1 MGEFLI
7 FTVLPLVQVPE
18 AFIDS
23 LAHCKQPQ
31 YLTVIRI
38 RIVKLINQKDL
49 DVSKRCFTD
58 DCCNMFGLLT
68 NSPLPEVCMIS
79 AYRFGN
85 SKKSDKIKNKE
96 QYFLVSAH
104 YKRKCEAKRWR
115 GDKKRLR
122 EVLITLRCALCWHYV
137 IHSSSNF

>member
-1 MGEFLI
+1 MA
-7 FTVLPLVQVPE
+7 QVPE

-23 LAHCKQPQ
+23 LAHCKQPP

-68 NSPLPEVCMIS
+68 NSPLPEVCTIA
-79 AYRFGN
+79 AYRFGDP
-85 SKKSDKIKNKE
+85 KKSDEIKHKE
-96 QYFLVSAH
+96 QYFLVSAQ
-104 YKRKCEAKRWR
+104 
-115 GDKKRLR
+115 
-122 EVLITLRCALCWHYV
+122 AL
-137 IHSSSNF
+137 